1 MLGRANMRESNGAN
15 EDAVKITDSYDT
27 DEIDVTP
34 ANKQINR
41 NKLNKAVKEP
51 D

>member
-1 MLGRANMRESNGAN
+1 MRESNGAN

-27 DEIDVTP
+27 DEIETTP
-34 ANKQINR
+34 ANKNR
-41 NKLNKAVKEP
+41 NKLTKAVKEP